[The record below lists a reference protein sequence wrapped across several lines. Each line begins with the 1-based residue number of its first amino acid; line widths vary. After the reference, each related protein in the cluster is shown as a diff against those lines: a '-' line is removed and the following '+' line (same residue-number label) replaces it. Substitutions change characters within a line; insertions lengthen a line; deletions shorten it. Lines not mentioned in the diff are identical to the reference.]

1 MGNFDIRQVMGF
13 LSLMFGF
20 WPLILLAPLNWR
32 RNSLLGMVYVWIGF
46 AILRILFF
54 LFSINPSVLV
64 IEEPLNTI
72 LFFAAG
78 GILFLLFI
86 ARNALKRRSL
96 WKKADNARNVKDLIE
111 LSPHEFE
118 DLVVEYFQAMGHKA
132 KRTGSIGDHGVDVVI
147 DAINGEKWIAQCKR
161 WRGNVGESI
170 IRDFYGVVQ
179 HEKADKGA
187 IITTGVFSNQA
198 RDWARG
204 KPILLM
210 EGDEFLSKLKKV
222 RKQPLPSAT
231 NDRNG
236 MEEPQNVP
244 LCPKCG
250 RKMVLRTA
258 KQGNNIGEKFWGCSD
273 YPNCRGIVRIG

>member
-32 RNSLLGMVYVWIGF
+32 RNSLLGMIYVWIGF